1 MIVQFFRYG
10 NGLSKGPLDYL
21 LGKERDREHAQI
33 LSGSEQE
40 VAELIDSSPYAKKYT
55 SGCLSFYEGDLSD
68 EDKTRIMK
76 EFERCLFP
84 GMDESQYRVLWIEHK
99 DKLNPQTGENR
110 LELNFLI
117 PNTEIITG
125 QRLQPFYHQSDLS
138 RVDLF
143 KKVVNFV
150 HDLHDPN
157 DPINKQA
164 ITDKKGLPE
173 KTKEIKQEIDIQA
186 LIAIEKGLIT
196 DRKTMVSWLTDTLGL
211 EIAKVGKKTLTI
223 KHPFDETA
231 PNIRLPGPI
240 YAESFR
246 ATEQSAASIEAAS
259 REYREAAAERYRDDL
274 QRYEKYLAQKGSEL
288 EGKYRLSERGHSDLS
303 HGSDNP
309 SLEQDRGKHQ
319 DSEAGADLSHEGTL
333 AATSRPDQEP
343 EITLAT
349 VECLEP
355 RSSRTG
361 QYPQNPFEI
370 KYSLDFNSLYSS
382 YFRHCNER
390 NQLREVHS
398 NQRAQSADSSYRQ
411 RYSSESPRTNGFIQS
426 DSQRKQESQ
435 IEQTDEYAST
445 VINDY
450 RRSAEEARQ
459 CFEHYSKTEHD
470 NRTARQLQQ
479 RTARES
485 YNFDRLSKE
494 ANSSIEQYSI
504 SRFVSKGIE
513 SITNSIRQSFETLDR
528 LIRHQIISINPD
540 RIIDRNAIQSIQRA
554 IEHSTTEHTATGQA
568 SSRTRSEADQ
578 AAVNE
583 RARSSTEVT
592 ATFARFDTAIISKAL
607 DLLDHRRELS
617 LQQAQKRD
625 SDYDSPSP
633 F

>member
-361 QYPQNPFEI
+361 QYPQNPFEVE
-370 KYSLDFNSLYSS
+370 YSLDFDSMYRTYMRHLFDRSQQRKADADSRKESTDKEIGHRYTAEAEGSSGLIHPNLQRQSAEAAEIIDHDPTSSTLRDYRAAAAAIEEATAAAGRSLKAHSDAITDYSRVRRTQQRIEADKQQYGS
-382 YFRHCNER
+382 HIEAVEIDSATMVKGGHIRAFLTDFTTKISDRFRDVCSELGQIFGHKGTGEPAIKTEFAGDGASRDHEAAQATRGDVGNEVR
-390 NQLREVHS
+390 LSGILSKTTTRFNPTGIFEAIEVI
-398 NQRAQSADSSYRQ
+398 NQR
-411 RYSSESPRTNGFIQS
+411 
-426 DSQRKQESQ
+426 QEQ
-435 IEQTDEYAST
+435 
-445 VINDY
+445 
-450 RRSAEEARQ
+450 
-459 CFEHYSKTEHD
+459 K
-470 NRTARQLQQ
+470 
-479 RTARES
+479 
-485 YNFDRLSKE
+485 K
-494 ANSSIEQYSI
+494 
-504 SRFVSKGIE
+504 
-513 SITNSIRQSFETLDR
+513 
-528 LIRHQIISINPD
+528 
-540 RIIDRNAIQSIQRA
+540 
-554 IEHSTTEHTATGQA
+554 
-568 SSRTRSEADQ
+568 
-578 AAVNE
+578 
-583 RARSSTEVT
+583 
-592 ATFARFDTAIISKAL
+592 
-607 DLLDHRRELS
+607 ELS
-617 LQQAQKRD
+617 RNN
-625 SDYDSPSP
+625 DYDSPG